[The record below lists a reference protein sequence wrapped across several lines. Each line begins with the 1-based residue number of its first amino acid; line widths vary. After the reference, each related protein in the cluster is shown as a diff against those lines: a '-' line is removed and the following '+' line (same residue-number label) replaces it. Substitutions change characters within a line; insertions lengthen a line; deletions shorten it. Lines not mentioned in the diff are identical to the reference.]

1 MRPESRVEKVR
12 KTDQQCWA
20 AELVI
25 PQVSAKEDIIV
36 NLFRN
41 DTVQEYLKSHI
52 TDYHCRITEL
62 HGFCVSNPQD

>member
-1 MRPESRVEKVR
+1 MEKVR

-25 PQVSAKEDIIV
+25 PQVSAKKDITV

-41 DTVQEYLKSHI
+41 DIPQEYLKPHI
-52 TDYHCRITEL
+52 TGYRCKITEL
-62 HGFCVSNPQD
+62 HRVCVSNPQH